1 MEAKGSLWVRR
12 AFLSTFRKV
21 IDIGLP
27 FVAVAAILGAVLFVR
42 DNLTIQ
48 VAIVGLGM
56 VALEIGTWKLRQQVL
71 MNKRKDLA
79 LRAEGDQFLKQ
90 LRELHA
96 AATAMKENDSAEHHQ
111 AFDDARDAMRQCVE
125 RIAAMAGKTDTEL
138 ASERDPGE
146 HQRTA

>member
-1 MEAKGSLWVRR
+1 MGQE

-42 DNLTIQ
+42 DSLSIQ

-56 VALEIGTWKLRQQVL
+56 VALEVGTWKLRRQVL
-71 MNKRKDLA
+71 MNKRKGLA

-90 LRELHA
+90 LRVLHA
-96 AATAMKENDSAEHHQ
+96 AAIAMKDNDSAERHQ
-111 AFDDARDAMRQCVE
+111 AFDDARDAMRRSVE

-138 ASERDPGE
+138 ASEQDLSE

>member
-1 MEAKGSLWVRR
+1 M
-12 AFLSTFRKV
+12 STFRKV

-42 DNLTIQ
+42 DSLSIQ

-56 VALEIGTWKLRQQVL
+56 VGLEVGTWKLRRQVL
-71 MNKRKDLA
+71 MNKRKGLA

-90 LRELHA
+90 LRVLHA
-96 AATAMKENDSAEHHQ
+96 AAIAMKDNDSAERHQ
-111 AFDDARDAMRQCVE
+111 AFDDARDAMRRSVD

-138 ASERDPGE
+138 ASEQDLSE

>member
-1 MEAKGSLWVRR
+1 MGQE

-42 DNLTIQ
+42 DNLSIQ

-56 VALEIGTWKLRQQVL
+56 VGLEVGTWKLRRQVL
-71 MNKRKDLA
+71 MNKRKGLA
-79 LRAEGDQFLKQ
+79 LRAEGDQFLKE
-90 LRELHA
+90 LRVLHA
-96 AATAMKENDSAEHHQ
+96 AAIAMKDNDSAERHQ
-111 AFDDARDAMRQCVE
+111 AFDDARDAMRRSVE

-138 ASERDPGE
+138 ASAQDLSE

>member
-1 MEAKGSLWVRR
+1 MGQE

-42 DNLTIQ
+42 DSLSIQ

-56 VALEIGTWKLRQQVL
+56 VGLEVGTWKLRRQVL
-71 MNKRKDLA
+71 MNKRKGLA

-90 LRELHA
+90 LRVLHA
-96 AATAMKENDSAEHHQ
+96 AAIAMKDNDSAERHQ
-111 AFDDARDAMRQCVE
+111 AFDDARDAMRRSVE

-138 ASERDPGE
+138 ASEQDLSE

>member
-1 MEAKGSLWVRR
+1 
-12 AFLSTFRKV
+12 LSTFRKV

-42 DNLTIQ
+42 DSLSIQ

-56 VALEIGTWKLRQQVL
+56 VGLEVGTWKLRRQVL
-71 MNKRKDLA
+71 MNKRKGLA

-90 LRELHA
+90 LRVLHA
-96 AATAMKENDSAEHHQ
+96 AAIAMKDNDSAERHQ
-111 AFDDARDAMRQCVE
+111 AFDDARDAMRRSVE

-138 ASERDPGE
+138 ASEQDLSE

>member
-1 MEAKGSLWVRR
+1 M
-12 AFLSTFRKV
+12 STFRKV

-42 DNLTIQ
+42 DSLSIQ

-56 VALEIGTWKLRQQVL
+56 VGLEVGTWKLRRQVL
-71 MNKRKDLA
+71 MNKRKGLA

-90 LRELHA
+90 LRVLHA
-96 AATAMKENDSAEHHQ
+96 AAIAMKDNDSAERHQ
-111 AFDDARDAMRQCVE
+111 AFDDARDAMRRSVE

-138 ASERDPGE
+138 ASEQDLSE

>member
-1 MEAKGSLWVRR
+1 M
-12 AFLSTFRKV
+12 STFRKV

-42 DNLTIQ
+42 DNLGIQ
-48 VAIVGLGM
+48 LAIVGFGM
-56 VALEIGTWKLRQQVL
+56 VALEVGTWKLRQQVL

-90 LRELHA
+90 VRELHA
-96 AATAMKENDSAEHHQ
+96 AALAMKENDSAECHQ
-111 AFDDARDAMRQCVE
+111 AFDDVRDAMRQSLE
-125 RIAAMAGKTDTEL
+125 RMTAMAGKTDTEL
-138 ASERDPGE
+138 ASERDLSE

>member
-1 MEAKGSLWVRR
+1 MGQE

-42 DNLTIQ
+42 DSLSIQ

-56 VALEIGTWKLRQQVL
+56 VALEVGTWKLRQQVL
-71 MNKRKDLA
+71 MNKRKGLA

-90 LRELHA
+90 LRVLHA
-96 AATAMKENDSAEHHQ
+96 AAIAMKDNDSAERHQ
-111 AFDDARDAMRQCVE
+111 AFDDARDAMRRSVE

-138 ASERDPGE
+138 ASEQDLSE

>member
-1 MEAKGSLWVRR
+1 MGQE

-42 DNLTIQ
+42 DNLSIQ

-56 VALEIGTWKLRQQVL
+56 VGLEVGTWKLRRQVL
-71 MNKRKDLA
+71 MNKRKGLA

-90 LRELHA
+90 LRVLHA
-96 AATAMKENDSAEHHQ
+96 AAIAMKDDNDSAERHQ
-111 AFDDARDAMRQCVE
+111 AFDDARDAMRRSVE

-138 ASERDPGE
+138 ASEQDLSE